1 MFTRNFESIVKST
14 GKKPTDAKSTGKG
27 NTQAIDSTNSPTPW
41 FFTFES
47 QKENAGVIPSGMKFF
62 PKGPKSSCDGWEVLI
77 DGTWRGFPS
86 KEDAYTAVG
95 IKKVKCPLSNH
106 MVPEGD
112 VGAICRYL
120 ARYHPDEWTR
130 LKGICNGRVKTLYV
144 YTDCYSPTRRYK
156 HDKLPGVS
164 FATKS
169 DLDKALGRTTKGKVP
184 IETTSPEKP
193 CRNGNGCRGKD
204 GGCGF
209 NHEGQKMCRH
219 EKSSSGCTNLRCSF
233 NHNEDHIK
241 KTIVQ
246 QTISTSVTPTK
257 VTPVSKPSH
266 VSKPPLAPAKIPG
279 NTFDILND
287 DADEDDVSKD
297 LSSQFEEAQDT
308 VVVTPVV
315 ATSESGDSDGFQE
328 VKSKH
333 AKKTHL
339 LATKKPEIVKEPI
352 KKAVKKPTK
361 IAEEPIEEPVKEP
374 IEEPV
379 KVTPS
384 WKDTCLAGKVK
395 REAEK
400 LAKEAEEQR
409 LKDEAEAEEQR
420 LKDEVAAEKQQKLK
434 AQFEGLVLLPGKP
447 SEQDDEPK
455 KSSKKSSK
463 KGSNRGIKIDAGLFF
478 A

>member
-1 MFTRNFESIVKST
+1 MFINKNNST
-14 GKKPTDAKSTGKG
+14 VKSTGKG
-27 NTQAIDSTNSPTPW
+27 NNTQTKDSTNSQSTFQW
-41 FFTFES
+41 FFGFDGQEAT
-47 QKENAGVIPSGMKFF
+47 AGVIPSGVKFH
-62 PKGPKSSCDGWEVLI
+62 PANHRNKYDSWEAMVN
-77 DGTWRGFPS
+77 GSWRAYPS
-86 KEDAYTAVG
+86 KQDAYTAVG
-95 IKKVKCPLSNH
+95 AKMVKCPLSDR

-112 VGAICRYL
+112 VSAMCRYL
-120 ARYHPDEWTR
+120 AREHREVWNGLKENGDIRNLFVYADRYDTR
-130 LKGICNGRVKTLYV
+130 
-144 YTDCYSPTRRYK
+144 RRYK

-164 FATKS
+164 FTTKS
-169 DLDKALGRTTKGKVP
+169 DLDKALGRTTNGPVLVEA
-184 IETTSPEKP
+184 ISPEKA
-193 CRNGNGCRGKD
+193 CRNGDGCRGKN

-209 NHEGQKMCRH
+209 NHEGQAMCRH
-219 EKSSSGCTNLRCSF
+219 EKSSSGCNNLRCSF
-233 NHNEDHIK
+233 NHNENHIK
-241 KTIVQ
+241 STIVQ
-246 QTISTSVTPTK
+246 PTISTSTPTK
-257 VTPVSKPSH
+257 VTPVSKPPR
-266 VSKPPLAPAKIPG
+266 VSKPPMAPAKIAG

-315 ATSESGDSDGFQE
+315 ATSESCDSDGFHE

-333 AKKTHL
+333 AKKTHF
-339 LATKKPEIVKEPI
+339 LATKKPEIVKEIVKEPI
-352 KKAVKKPTK
+352 KKAAKKPTK
-361 IAEEPIEEPVKEP
+361 IAEKPIEEPVKV
-374 IEEPV
+374 PV

-409 LKDEAEAEEQR
+409 LKDDAEAEEQR

-434 AQFEGLVLLPGKP
+434 AQFEGLVLLPGKS